1 MIYLISQVTFIFLT
15 QIYYNMNFITFSSN
29 FMTRFLW
36 YFKINLRRLL
46 LEDKCLAHEKWI
58 FLNMPAKPI
67 IRVRSFV
74 KMQGNLWKISCS
86 LQTLL
91 KILVFHNFFQIFR
104 TTVFQEKQFS
114 KNKQKVPIILTFMN
128 SKLPDDWQISD
139 KQYHLVQKTKSCEIS
154 NTDIYVGEDLEFI
167 IHVFYWCIQLDHEIY

>member
-46 LEDKCLAHEKWI
+46 LEDKSLAHEKWI

-67 IRVRSFV
+67 VRVRNFV
-74 KMQGNLWKISCS
+74 KIQRNLWKNSCS
-86 LQTLL
+86 LATLL

-104 TTVFQEKQFS
+104 TAVFQEKQFS
-114 KNKQKVPIILTFMN
+114 KNKQKVSIMLTFMN

-139 KQYHLVQKTKSCEIS
+139 KQYHI
-154 NTDIYVGEDLEFI
+154 F
-167 IHVFYWCIQLDHEIY
+167 